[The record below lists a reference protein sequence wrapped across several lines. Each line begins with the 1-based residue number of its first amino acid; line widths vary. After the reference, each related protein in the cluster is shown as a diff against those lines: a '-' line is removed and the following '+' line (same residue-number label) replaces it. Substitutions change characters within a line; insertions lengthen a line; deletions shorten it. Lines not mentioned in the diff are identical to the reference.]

1 MRSKYIFITI
11 CFSLTIFVHKA
22 LSANYYVLYDAA
34 CMDRLVYANIEGG
47 ATSEY
52 LMYRVN
58 TNAAEHIFLEIG
70 TENQRT
76 QEVLPTQVFTCGSTL
91 FDSKLVESVNSG
103 KDHIFLVI
111 RKNNNQ
117 YTLSPVTQ
125 ASYYQFSN
133 SKIIYQ
139 SPRYGFQL
147 DARNGIIGDNI
158 TTRAKTEMFFEGK
171 LENDCNGAFLFTQRV
186 NGEARPYSSLVFVP
200 EIGITEIQNGQD
212 ATDAVNHALRL
223 EKVNNYPVIDYLR
236 LLCKRTQPTTS
247 TQLTERGVVQEYDV
261 TPRTPYPNLNTTQ
274 RSATITQP
282 ANNTLSPTLSARS
295 TSNPCGIEAGN
306 GYHVVTKGETLYRIS
321 KTYGVTVSQIQ
332 TWNNL
337 GASTNIHNCDRL
349 RIASPTAVGSTGTV
363 ANGNGGTII
372 KPYPSVVDSR
382 PAVTVP
388 APYETFSAKGIQ
400 NYDNTNA
407 AWKTSEQYY
416 VVKPGE
422 TVASI
427 ALKYGLTEA
436 RLRDI
441 NGMRPTEVL
450 KVEQPIK
457 VTDCP
462 PVNNYN
468 YTNGSPS
475 EYGNTGRPGE
485 FTSKSPYDFQDESRI
500 SPQFYQ
506 SSQGEIP
513 RQTSNT
519 SLSTDLTKR
528 MTPSGADNT
537 IPQNYD
543 VSNLPRSQRSIH
555 LVKEGENLYQISR
568 AYGVTVERLRQL
580 NSLGPNDVII
590 PFQKL
595 YVN

>member
-1 MRSKYIFITI
+1 MRSKFICLTI
-11 CFSLTIFVHKA
+11 CFFLTISMHKA
-22 LSANYYVLYDAA
+22 WSANYYVLYDAA
-34 CMDRLVYANIEGG
+34 CMDVLLYANAEGG

-52 LMYRVN
+52 LMYRIN
-58 TNAAEHIFLEIG
+58 TSAAEHIFLEIG

-76 QEVLPTQVFTCGSTL
+76 QEVLPTQVFTCGSNL
-91 FDSKLVESVNSG
+91 FDSKFVESVNSG
-103 KDHIFLVI
+103 KDRIFLVI
-111 RKNNNQ
+111 RKGNNQ

-133 SKIIYQ
+133 SKITYQ

-171 LENDCNGAFLFTQRV
+171 LENDCSGAFLFTQRV
-186 NGEARPYSSLVFVP
+186 KSEARPYSSLVFVP

-223 EKVNNYPVIDYLR
+223 EKVNNYPVVDYLR
-236 LLCKRTQPTTS
+236 LLCKRTQPTNTN
-247 TQLTERGVVQEYDV
+247 QLTERGVVQEYDV
-261 TPRTPYPNLNTTQ
+261 TPRTPYPNLNTAQ
-274 RSATITQP
+274 RSNTITQP
-282 ANNTLSPTLSARS
+282 STATSPTLTARS
-295 TSNPCGIEAGN
+295 ANNPCGIEAGS

-321 KTYGVTVSQIQ
+321 KTYSVTVSQIQ

-337 GASTNIHNCDRL
+337 GSSTNIHNCDRL
-349 RIASPTAVGSTGTV
+349 RVAPPSAAGNSGTAATGTV
-363 ANGNGGTII
+363 IR
-372 KPYPSVVDSR
+372 PYPSVVDSR

-388 APYETFSAKGIQ
+388 APYDTYSPKGVQ

-407 AWKTSEQYY
+407 AWRMSEQYY
-416 VVKPGE
+416 IVKPGE

-462 PVNNYN
+462 PVTNYN
-468 YTNGSPS
+468 NGPT
-475 EYGNTGRPGE
+475 EYNNTGRPGE
-485 FTSKSPYDFQDESRI
+485 FTSKSPYNFQDETRI

-506 SSQGEIP
+506 PSQGELP
-513 RQTSNT
+513 RQTGNT
-519 SLSTDLTKR
+519 STSQDLTRR
-528 MTPSGADNT
+528 MVPSGADNT

-590 PFQKL
+590 PFQKI